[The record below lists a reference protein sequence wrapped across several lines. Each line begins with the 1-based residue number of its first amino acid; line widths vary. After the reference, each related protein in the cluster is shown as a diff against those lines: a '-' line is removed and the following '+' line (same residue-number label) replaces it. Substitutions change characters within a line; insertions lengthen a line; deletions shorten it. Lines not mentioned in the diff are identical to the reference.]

1 MPVSDTFAL
10 KGGRMLDTPKFGS
23 PRAAESAKAPNEIR
37 RLAWHSSIQHETS
50 VTSALRTARGSTLR
64 KKASAKQAA
73 PLKAAPRKK
82 TVVATKASAPLRA
95 GISSSSPLGMLALY
109 LAAQWRA
116 SGRDGVVFLA
126 ENESRA
132 ERLGSI
138 IPVIEPACDVLV
150 YPRLNT
156 LPFDQLEPSRD
167 IAGRR
172 SSVLRRLAGTKK
184 PILLITTAEAMME
197 LLPLPTNWSRIGFQL
212 RTGAIY
218 SEADLEARLKALG
231 YDLDDSPDYPGG
243 VLFHGNTFEIFP
255 AGALGPLRIEHS
267 GGRIRRIAAINPMDQ
282 EVISETNEL
291 FIDPMSERLAFKD
304 RARKRS
310 SLFDYC
316 SRAKWIADSAV
327 PRHADTW
334 LSTIEDAAA
343 RGERD
348 RAYLS
353 RREWDQA
360 AKKIT
365 LLAPTVP
372 FRATPEFYKASS
384 PRKALRAFI
393 EEAQRGDARVV
404 FVAAVESDLRLM
416 ARMSAAKAECVPD
429 WAHATARGRR
439 QAALLAGFD
448 AGFIVPGKK
457 PLVVITA
464 ADVLGSRAHQPQP
477 TNWAWTPGFEAG
489 DLPELGSV
497 VVHLQRGLARLGGLR
512 SMGSGDLSAREMVRL
527 VFAGNDAVLVP
538 LAELALIWPY
548 AAELGNT
555 SLDKADGSSWRPR
568 RAAAETEIHVVAK
581 ELAKQMR
588 QRRRRPA
595 PKLVPRPAAYE
606 KFVAR
611 FPYFTTPDQAKA
623 IRDVLD
629 DLASGHPMDRIV
641 CGDVG
646 FGKTEVA
653 LRAAAA
659 AVLAGKQVAIVVPT
673 TVLARQHFETFR
685 KRFAPLGFDVGNLSR
700 VASAADAR
708 DVRERLKSGELR
720 IVVGTLSLASKE
732 VKFADLGLIIIDEEQ
747 HFGAAEKA
755 MLSNLNKNGH
765 RLWMSATP
773 IPRTLAAG
781 LTGLRDLSV
790 IATPPVHRVP
800 VATKVAP
807 LSDIAIAAPLVREHR
822 RNGQSFVICPR
833 IQDLDPLLAKV
844 HALVPELR
852 ISTIHGKLPTDEID
866 ERLMGF
872 VEGRTDVLL
881 ATNIVESGLD
891 IPRANTIVVCWPE
904 KFGLAQLH
912 QLRGRVGRG
921 GIRAFAHFLTEGGS
935 DRSEKR
941 LSVLEELSRPG
952 AGFAISARDLDLR
965 GGGDLRS
972 DRQSGHM
979 QVFGPTLYGHLLTLA
994 LEGDRDG
1001 MSALWIPE
1009 LNLPIPE
1016 LLPASYV
1023 QSEAVRL
1030 EIYARAARC
1039 RSDDELEELEDE
1051 TQRRFGKLPS
1061 EAGNFFAVARL
1072 RVNCRERGIMRLDV
1086 GPDAIAATML
1096 AGKIRKSCSRL
1107 LQREGDRVVYPG
1119 RSSEPALRRV
1129 ELFLDLLDE

>member
-1 MPVSDTFAL
+1 
-10 KGGRMLDTPKFGS
+10 
-23 PRAAESAKAPNEIR
+23 
-37 RLAWHSSIQHETS
+37 
-50 VTSALRTARGSTLR
+50 
-64 KKASAKQAA
+64 
-73 PLKAAPRKK
+73 
-82 TVVATKASAPLRA
+82 
-95 GISSSSPLGMLALY
+95 MLALH
-109 LAAQWRA
+109 LVTQWRT
-116 SGRDGVVFLA
+116 SGRSGLVFLA
-126 ENESRA
+126 ENERRA
-132 ERLGSI
+132 ERLGSVI
-138 IPVIEPACDVLV
+138 QVIEPTCDVLV

-172 SSVLRRLAGTKK
+172 SSVLRHLAGAKK

-197 LLPLPTNWSRIGFQL
+197 RLPLPANWSRIGLPL
-212 RTGAIY
+212 RTGGAY
-218 SEADLEARLKALG
+218 SEDDLQVRLGALG

-255 AGALGPLRIEHS
+255 AGALGPFRIEHS
-267 GGRIRRIAAINPMDQ
+267 GGKIRRIAAFNPMDQ
-282 EVISETNEL
+282 EVISEPKEL
-291 FIDPMSERLAFKD
+291 LIDPMSEQLAFKD
-304 RARKRS
+304 RARKKS
-310 SLFDYC
+310 DLFEYC
-316 SRAKWIADSAV
+316 ARAKWIADTAV
-327 PRHADTW
+327 PRNADTW

-343 RGERD
+343 SGERD

-360 AKKIT
+360 AKRIA
-365 LLAPTVP
+365 LLPPTAPY
-372 FRATPEFYKASS
+372 RATPEFYKEAS

-393 EEAQRGDARVV
+393 EEAQRGDARLL
-404 FVAAVESDLRLM
+404 FVAAVDADLRLM
-416 ARMSAAKAECVPD
+416 ARMSAVKAECVTD
-429 WAHATARGRR
+429 WAQATAKGRR
-439 QAALLAGFD
+439 EAAMLAGFD
-448 AGFIVPGKK
+448 AGFVVPGRK

-477 TNWAWTPGFEAG
+477 ANWAWTPGFDAV

-512 SMGSGDLSAREMVRL
+512 SMGTGDLSAREMVRL

-538 LAELALIWPY
+538 LAELALTWPY
-548 AAELGNT
+548 AAELGDT

-568 RAAAETEIHVVAK
+568 RAAAETEVHVVAK
-581 ELAKQMR
+581 ELAKQMSK
-588 QRRRRPA
+588 RRRRPA
-595 PKLVPRPAAYE
+595 PKLVPRPASYE
-606 KFVAR
+606 QFVAR

-673 TVLARQHFETFR
+673 TVLARQHVETFR
-685 KRFAPLGFDVGNLSR
+685 KRFAPLGIEVGNLSR
-700 VASAADAR
+700 VASAAEAR
-708 DVRERLKSGELR
+708 RVREGLRSGELKV
-720 IVVGTLSLASKE
+720 VVGTLSLASKE

-755 MLSNLNKNGH
+755 MLSGLNKNGH

-800 VATKVAP
+800 VVTKVAP
-807 LSDIAIAAPLVREHR
+807 LSDIAIAAALVREHR

-833 IQDLDPLLAKV
+833 IQDLDPMLASI
-844 HALVPELR
+844 HSLAPELR
-852 ISTIHGKLPTDEID
+852 IITIHGKLPADEID
-866 ERLMGF
+866 ERLMDF
-872 VEGRTDVLL
+872 VEAKADVLL

-904 KFGLAQLH
+904 RFGLAQLH

-941 LSVLEELSRPG
+941 LAVLEELNRPG

-965 GGGDLRS
+965 GGGDMLS

-1001 MSALWIPE
+1001 MCALWVPE
-1009 LNLPIPE
+1009 LNLPIAE
-1016 LLPASYV
+1016 LLPSDYV

-1039 RSDDELEELEDE
+1039 RSDEELEELEDE
-1051 TQRRFGKLPS
+1051 TLRRFGKLPPAAS
-1061 EAGNFFAVARL
+1061 NFFAVAKL
-1072 RVNCRERGIMRLDV
+1072 RVSCRERGIMRLDV
-1086 GPDAIAATML
+1086 GPEAIAATML
-1096 AGKIRKSCSRL
+1096 AGKLRKSYSRL
-1107 LQREGDRVVYPG
+1107 LQRDGNRVIYAG
-1119 RSSEPALRRV
+1119 RSSDHALRRV
-1129 ELFLDLLDE
+1129 EQFLDLLDE